1 MKRRSF
7 FGFDIF
13 ILGATLILMVIGV
26 LFIYSSG
33 VTSTGVSYSDEYKKQ
48 IVWIVTGIIIMVLIL
63 FLRIS
68 QLKSFSLYI
77 YGFFIIL
84 LIFTRLFG
92 KVVNGARS
100 WLGFPDVGIQ
110 PSEFAKIATIL
121 FLAFYYDFIGKKII
135 KLRYF
140 LLGFLIILL
149 PVFLILIQPDLGT
162 AIVYF
167 PVFIIMALVAGA
179 RLRHLLFILLTGIIL
194 IILIVLPYI
203 EIHIIGE
210 EYPVFSILK
219 NMQVILILLAFLLGI
234 LGIAAYGY
242 FVFKKQ
248 VFFWIMYSMSIL
260 IIAILGSIVL
270 GSFIKE
276 YQIKRIITFLNPY
289 IDRRDAGWNIIQS
302 ITAIGSGG
310 LFGKGFL
317 MGTQSHYQYLP
328 QQSTDFIF
336 SIIAEEWGF
345 FGGILVIILF
355 MIILLR
361 SITIVSNTNDRY
373 AVFAGSGI
381 IAMIFFHVIINI
393 GMSMGIMPI
402 TGIPLFFLS
411 YGGSSLWT
419 ALIGMGILLNIS
431 FK

>member
-7 FGFDIF
+7 FGFDI
-13 ILGATLILMVIGV
+13 LLLSATLILMVIGV

-33 VTSTGVSYSDEYKKQ
+33 VSSTGLSYSDEYKKQ
-48 IVWIVTGIIIMVLIL
+48 IVWIVTGIIIMVFIL
-63 FLRIS
+63 FIRIS
-68 QLKSFSLYI
+68 QLKTFSLYI
-77 YGFFIIL
+77 YGFFLLL

-100 WLGFPDVGIQ
+100 WIGFPDVGIQ

-140 LLGFLIILL
+140 LLGFLIVMF
-149 PVFLILIQPDLGT
+149 PVILILIQPDLGT

-167 PVFIIMALVAGA
+167 PIFFIMALIAGA
-179 RLRHLLFILLTGIIL
+179 RLRHILFMFITGAAL
-194 IILIVLPYI
+194 IIFIVLPYI
-203 EIHIIGE
+203 ESHIIME
-210 EYPVFSILK
+210 EYPVFSVLR
-219 NMQVILILLAFLLGI
+219 NMQVILVFLAFLLGI
-234 LGIAAYGY
+234 LGVAAWGY
-242 FVFKKQ
+242 FSFKKQ
-248 VFFWIMYSMSIL
+248 VFFWIMYGISII
-260 IIAILGSIVL
+260 IIAILGSVFL
-270 GSFIKE
+270 GSFIQE

-289 IDRRDAGWNIIQS
+289 IDQRDAGWNIIQS

-317 MGTQSHYQYLP
+317 KGTQSHYQYLP

-345 FGGILVIILF
+345 FGGILVISLF

-361 SITIVSNTNDRY
+361 GISVISNTNDRY
-373 AVFAGSGI
+373 AVFVGSGI
-381 IAMIFFHVIINI
+381 IAMIFFHVVVNI
-393 GMSMGIMPI
+393 GMAMGIMPI
-402 TGIPLFFLS
+402 TGIPLFSLS

-419 ALIGMGILLNIS
+419 ALIGIGILLNIS